1 MESKWEL
8 SWLPECFPWA
18 IVVSEGVCVV
28 PTVNSHST
36 NIWTSL
42 QQLRLVTLLGHSS
55 LGGSNE
61 KVVELKEMLQTDVLQ
76 NIDHCETVAGGS
88 NHRFLRG
95 LWDICGGEILKG
107 SLQSKNR
114 RTKLSPSVF
123 PPYILHLYQKYL
135 QCKQKVWFG
144 SWSSVAVMRFLN

>member
-1 MESKWEL
+1 MRTIHPLHFCWLLSGIELVQLDYRKIAYEALALSIQRFEYVFESKWEL
-8 SWLPECFPWA
+8 SWKVECFPWA

-28 PTVNSHST
+28 PTANSHST

-55 LGGSNE
+55 LSGSNE

-76 NIDHCETVAGGS
+76 NIDHCETVAGGT

-95 LWDICGGEILKG
+95 LWDIWRGDSKG
-107 SLQSKNR
+107 FFTIKE
-114 RTKLSPSVF
+114 
-123 PPYILHLYQKYL
+123 
-135 QCKQKVWFG
+135 
-144 SWSSVAVMRFLN
+144 